1 MSDKV
6 SGGANSRSSLRVI
19 LRKSRVECIWSGLPQ
34 IASVYADIAESSVSA
49 ISRSRPVGRMHF
61 CFITACWNNGSPS
74 RKGSGPVSSVVLP
87 AALAEKPNNWYSQPE
102 PGSPLHAW
110 GPQYVSPMLED

>member
-34 IASVYADIAESSVSA
+34 IASVHADIAESSVSA
-49 ISRSRPVGRMHF
+49 STGLGLTSETLIERSQFGVRPFIADVVVSRR
-61 CFITACWNNGSPS
+61 A
-74 RKGSGPVSSVVLP
+74 
-87 AALAEKPNNWYSQPE
+87 
-102 PGSPLHAW
+102 HA
-110 GPQYVSPMLED
+110 